1 MFGVALRLAAHA
13 YATLRAPEAVRNPDI
28 RPLML
33 AIGALL
39 FFVSGFAALQYQV
52 VWQRLLGIFSG
63 ADIQSATIIVAA
75 FMAGLGCGS
84 LTGGYLSDR
93 LSRRGNLLMFAS
105 RACRWRVRFQRGL
118 YYDGYVRFGYLAA
131 NSAAM
136 PAILFLSLLWPTFL
150 MGMAL
155 PLLARALTFDAEGAA
170 RVIGTLYGANTFGA
184 AMGALLTTWW
194 LIPQMGLAGSL
205 RLSACLNVLVAVAG
219 VPLAIRFGQLPRGTV
234 RSARPAAAVAMSG
247 LDIHVSFRTWAGLY
261 GLSGFLALSLELI
274 WFRIFGVMMKSSS
287 FTFGTLLAVY
297 LAGLVSARRRQP
309 AAGAAHVLPGH
320 FVSSNGHWNLR
331 WPSVIALL
339 ALLRTRP
346 RLDGCPNTSPMRGDE
361 RPSGADPVR
370 RRILQLFF
378 VIPDH

>member
-1 MFGVALRLAAHA
+1 
-13 YATLRAPEAVRNPDI
+13 
-28 RPLML
+28 ML

-105 RACRWRVRFQRGL
+105 AELAVGVFGFFSAAL
-118 YYDGYVRFGYLAA
+118 YYDVLYVRFGYLAA

-155 PLLARALTFDAEGAA
+155 PLLARALTFDTDGAA
-170 RVIGTLYGANTFGA
+170 RVIGSLYGANTFGA

-205 RLSACLNVLVAVAG
+205 RLSAWLNAIVAIAG
-219 VPLAIRFGQLPRGTV
+219 
-234 RSARPAAAVAMSG
+234 
-247 LDIHVSFRTWAGLY
+247 
-261 GLSGFLALSLELI
+261 
-274 WFRIFGVMMKSSS
+274 
-287 FTFGTLLAVY
+287 
-297 LAGLVSARRRQP
+297 
-309 AAGAAHVLPGH
+309 GAA
-320 FVSSNGHWNLR
+320 R
-331 WPSVIALL
+331 
-339 ALLRTRP
+339 
-346 RLDGCPNTSPMRGDE
+346 
-361 RPSGADPVR
+361 DPVR
-370 RRILQLFF
+370 EAVRAVPSNPLDRGLLSRRPVWTSACRFAPGRASTGS
-378 VIPDH
+378 PDFWRSRSSSSGSGSSAS